1 MEDLYV
7 RYPAPKNSSA
17 PPKDA
22 LRGATLRVP
31 RGTLYM
37 LLGPNGCGKS
47 TLLRTLA
54 GLSEPWSG
62 RLRVTSP
69 QAFVFQNPDH
79 QVIMPSVG
87 ADVAFGLS
95 IKRADLT
102 AEEVMN
108 RVRAALAAVNLKGD
122 EWLDKQVATLSGGQK
137 QRVAIA
143 RALVRDPTVLLL
155 DEATSALDAE
165 SEAIVQ
171 EALGR
176 VMANYTVVV
185 VAHRLST
192 IQNASRICVV
202 DKGRI
207 VESGTHREL
216 LERGGAYENLV
227 RHQLSAMS
235 ASAASLNSLDRDA

>member
-1 MEDLYV
+1 
-7 RYPAPKNSSA
+7 
-17 PPKDA
+17 
-22 LRGATLRVP
+22 
-31 RGTLYM
+31 M

>member
-1 MEDLYV
+1 VEDLYV

-95 IKRADLT
+95 IKRVDLT

-143 RALVRDPTVLLL
+143 GVLVENPRVMLL
-155 DEATSALDAE
+155 DELTTFLD
-165 SEAIVQ
+165 EADQMDVVKTVRGVVDG
-171 EALGR
+171 EKVTAVWVTHRLEELRYCDRAAYMDGGR
-176 VMANYTVVV
+176 VVF
-185 VAHRLST
+185 
-192 IQNASRICVV
+192 
-202 DKGRI
+202 
-207 VESGTHREL
+207 EGTGGEVREYGGKWQGGYKPVGGG
-216 LERGGAYENLV
+216 RGGA
-227 RHQLSAMS
+227 
-235 ASAASLNSLDRDA
+235 